1 MYKNIHKMCRHFV
14 FLPKKALAFM
24 KDTKS
29 LFYRIMSLACICMA
43 ALSSVAQSQPVALG
57 QWRIHLPYFNV
68 EQICETPNEIY
79 CATAYGMFSFNK
91 FEGNTERLSPSNGFS
106 GYKAEAMAYDWNNDV
121 LIIAYK
127 DGKLDLVK
135 NKSID
140 QNLDI
145 YNKTIVGSKKINH
158 INIVNGMAYISTSFG
173 LLEFNLIK
181 NETKNS
187 YLNIGPLGSTIEILA
202 SSILNDSL
210 YISTKNGIYAGKMSN
225 TINLAD
231 YNNWH
236 LSLKANIRSKAI
248 ASYNNRLIAE
258 CDSQLYQ
265 QNNGQWQPF
274 LYSNQTRI
282 IKNIEVQHEKLIIG
296 AFGDS
301 IFCFANGFT
310 PQHKG
315 INELSDCMIDQ
326 NGQYWYS
333 SNSNGLVLMHP
344 NGEINYSPNGP
355 RAVTAYQFI
364 NVKDKLYTMA
374 GGFMPTINA
383 PTFNGNKYYTFD
395 NYEWRS
401 AVNSPIIYPMYDF
414 VTAAYQSNADKLYIG
429 SFGKGILE
437 MQNGEA
443 KVIYDESNTPLKKQ
457 GDYTIVRGL
466 ALDNKDN
473 LWVSNYNV
481 DSALLRKS
489 GSGAWSSFKLP
500 VNKVGKIVI
509 DNKGNKWILT
519 PKEACGILAFN
530 EKNLSNPNDDVAVQI
545 NTNKG
550 NGNLPTNAVNDIA
563 FTKSGELLI
572 GTDQGYVKMR
582 SPNNA
587 FTGGD
592 YDAQSVIVSVD
603 ANSNLGGKLLETEV
617 INCITID
624 GADRR
629 WFGTDKGAW
638 LYDSDGETLIHHFT
652 TDNSPLMSNNVLNIG
667 IMQATGEVF
676 FGTEDGIASYRADA
690 LPANKQMGEISIFP
704 NPVKPNFNGTIGITG
719 MPDNSLVKITDIN
732 GQLVYQTF
740 SNGSMATWNGH
751 NFAGQFVSSG
761 VYLVFCIDS
770 AGTET
775 NVGKILVVH

>member
-1 MYKNIHKMCRHFV
+1 MRGFKTV
-14 FLPKKALAFM
+14 FNALLYLTF
-24 KDTKS
+24 
-29 LFYRIMSLACICMA
+29 
-43 ALSSVAQSQPVALG
+43 SSVIAWNLNGQSKPAAIG
-57 QWRIHLPYFNV
+57 QWRIHLPYYNV
-68 EQICETPNEIY
+68 EQVCETPSTIY
-79 CATAYGMFSFNK
+79 CASNYGIFTFNK
-91 FEGNTERLSPSNGFS
+91 YEGNTERLSPSNGFS
-106 GYKAEAMAYDWNNDV
+106 GYKVDAMAYDWTNQI
-121 LIIAYK
+121 LIIVYK
-127 DGKLDLVK
+127 DGKIDLVK
-135 NKSID
+135 DKSIT

-145 YNKTIVGSKKINH
+145 YNKTIVGTKRVNH
-158 INIVNGMAYISTSFG
+158 INIVNGMAYLSTSFG
-173 LLEFNLIK
+173 LLEFNLLK

-187 YLNIGPLGSTIEILA
+187 YLNIGPLGSSIEILA
-202 SSILNDSL
+202 SSVLNDSL
-210 YISTKNGIYAGKMSN
+210 YICTKNGIFAGKQSN
-225 TINLAD
+225 SVNLAD

-236 LSLKANIRSKAI
+236 LSLKATVRSKAI
-248 ASYNNRLIAE
+248 ASYNNTLIAE
-258 CDSQLYQ
+258 CDSQLFKQ
-265 QNNGQWQPF
+265 DNGQWQLF
-274 LYSNQTRI
+274 LSSSQKRI
-282 IKNIEVQHEKLIIG
+282 IKTIEVQHQKLLIA

-301 IFCFANGFT
+301 IFCFTNGFN
-310 PQHKG
+310 PLHKG
-315 INELSDCMIDQ
+315 INELSDCMVDQ
-326 NGQYWYS
+326 EGQFWYS

-355 RAVTAYQFI
+355 RAVTAYNFT
-364 NVKDKLYTMA
+364 NVKDKLYVMA

-395 NYEWRS
+395 NFEWQS
-401 AVNSPIIYPMYDF
+401 AVNNPIIYPMYDF
-414 VTAAYQSNADKLYIG
+414 VTAAYQSNADKLFIG

-437 MQNGEA
+437 MQNGNPI
-443 KVIYDESNTPLKKQ
+443 KVYDETNSPLKKQ

-466 ALDNKDN
+466 ALDNRDN
-473 LWVSNYNV
+473 LWASNYNV

-489 GSGAWSSFKLP
+489 GSGSWSSFKLP

-530 EKNLSNPNDDVAVQI
+530 EKNLSNPSDDIAIQI

-624 GADRR
+624 GGDRR

-638 LYDSDGETLIHHFT
+638 LYDSDGETLLQHFT

-667 IMQATGEVF
+667 IMQGTGEVF
-676 FGTEDGIASYRADA
+676 FATEDGIASYRSDA
-690 LPANKQMGEISIFP
+690 LADQKQMGEITIFP
-704 NPVKPNFNGTIGITG
+704 NPVKPNFNGTIAITG

-732 GQLVYQTF
+732 GQLVYQTY

-751 NFAGQFVSSG
+751 HFDGKFVSSG
-761 VYLVFCIDS
+761 VYLVFCINSD
-770 AGTET
+770 GTET